1 MTGHITPSASL
12 QMMPN
17 KEDEVIDQVVA
28 AKMIK
33 GLGASKT
40 QGEAERAGTD

>member
-17 KEDEVIDQVVA
+17 KEDQVVA

-33 GLGASKT
+33 GLGAPET